1 MHRGDPTPP
10 LYQFIKGR
18 MVNMENLYQTINV
31 RTMEGAARLKDRSL
45 LLDNEF
51 IDLLTQV
58 RDDLLE
64 LE

>member
-1 MHRGDPTPP
+1 MQHGDSYPP

-18 MVNMENLYQTINV
+18 MVNMENLYQTVNV
-31 RTMEGAARLKDRSL
+31 RTIEGAQRLKDRGL

-51 IDLLTQV
+51 ITLLTDM
-58 RDDLLE
+58 RDELLE